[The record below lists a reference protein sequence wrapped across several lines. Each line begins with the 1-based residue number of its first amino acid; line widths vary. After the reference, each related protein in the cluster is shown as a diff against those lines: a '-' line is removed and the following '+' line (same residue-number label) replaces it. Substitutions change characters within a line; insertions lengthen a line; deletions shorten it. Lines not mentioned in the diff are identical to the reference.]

1 MEALT
6 IPDLEPRIME
16 GLRILA
22 ESHGRTLEAEA
33 RAILCRAAR
42 GLTEAD
48 EFLAS
53 MVGEPGPDRPKHSAT

>member
-6 IPDLEPRIME
+6 IPNLEPRIME

-22 ESHGRTLEAEA
+22 EAHGRSLEDEA
-33 RAILCRAAR
+33 RVILCQAAR

-48 EFLAS
+48 DFLAS
-53 MVGEPGPDRPKHSAT
+53 IVGEPGSGKPKHAKT

>member
-22 ESHGRTLEAEA
+22 ESHGRTLEGEA
-33 RAILCRAAR
+33 RAILCQAAR

>member
-6 IPDLEPRIME
+6 IPGLEPRIME

-33 RAILCRAAR
+33 RAILCQAAR

-53 MVGEPGPDRPKHSAT
+53 MVGEPGLEHSKRTAT

>member
-1 MEALT
+1 
-6 IPDLEPRIME
+6 ME

-33 RAILCRAAR
+33 RALLCQAAR

-53 MVGEPGPDRPKHSAT
+53 MVGEPGLERPKHTAT

>member
-6 IPDLEPRIME
+6 IPGLEPRIME

-33 RAILCRAAR
+33 RAILCQAAR

-53 MVGEPGPDRPKHSAT
+53 MVGEPGLEHPKRTAP

>member
-6 IPDLEPRIME
+6 ISNLEPRIME

-22 ESHGRTLEAEA
+22 EAHGRTVEAEA
-33 RAILCRAAR
+33 KAILCQAAR

-53 MVGEPGPDRPKHSAT
+53 MVGDPGPHRPKHAKT